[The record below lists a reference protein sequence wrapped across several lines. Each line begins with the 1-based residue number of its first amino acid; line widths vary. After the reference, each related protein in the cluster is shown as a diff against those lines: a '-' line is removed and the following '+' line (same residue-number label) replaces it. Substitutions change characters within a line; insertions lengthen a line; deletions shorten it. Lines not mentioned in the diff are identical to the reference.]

1 MRLATKADKEAI
13 LNIWTVCFGADQR
26 YQNILTA
33 NDYSLKDTYVLE
45 VNKEIA
51 SILTVLPVDFCGQGE
66 TRRGSYL
73 YGVATLPK
81 FRGNGYSSKL
91 MKEVL
96 DKLSQEG
103 SDFALLY
110 PAEEGLQ
117 SFYAAQGFVPCG
129 TQWDMEVS
137 EEQQEAWL
145 EKVDDYTD
153 SGYELEPVGSGKEYG
168 QLRHGLLEASC
179 AANKGEGYFL
189 WSPEHYAFNHNE
201 AGYYGGG
208 LCKISKDGEAVA
220 IAGCWPSGNNSPW
233 ERGKIIVKEFF
244 AQEEHKE
251 AALAILAEFAGS
263 KALWLSQPAWE
274 AADGGEKV
282 PFGMIRWLKECKKLD
297 LSDSYLALVL
307 D

>member
-33 NDYSLKDTYVLE
+33 NDYPLKDSYVLE

-51 SILTVLPVDFCGQGE
+51 SILTILPVQWQGKGE
-66 TRRGSYL
+66 VRQGSYV

-81 FRGNGYSSKL
+81 FRGNGYSEKL

-96 DKLSQEG
+96 EKLTNEG

-110 PAEEGLQ
+110 PAEEELQ
-117 SFYAAQGFVPCG
+117 GFYSQQGFVPCG
-129 TQWDMEVS
+129 SQLDLEID

-145 EKVDDYTD
+145 DNIDAVTD
-153 SGYELEPVGSGKEYG
+153 AGYELEPVDSGREYED
-168 QLRHGLLEASC
+168 LRHQLLEQNC
-179 AANKGEGYFL
+179 AAHEGEGYFT
-189 WSPEHYAFNHNE
+189 WTADHYAFNHNE
-201 AGYYGGG
+201 AAYYGGG
-208 LCKISKDGEAVA
+208 LCKICLNGEAVA
-220 IAGCWPSGNNSPW
+220 IAACWPLGNNSPW
-233 ERGKIIVKEFF
+233 ERGKLIFKEFF
-244 AQEEHKE
+244 ALEEHRE
-251 AALAILAEFAGS
+251 AALSVLAEFAGS
-263 KALWLSQPAWE
+263 KAMYLSFPAWE
-274 AADGGEKV
+274 AVEGGEKV
-282 PFGMIRWLKECKKLD
+282 PFGMIRWLKECKKVE